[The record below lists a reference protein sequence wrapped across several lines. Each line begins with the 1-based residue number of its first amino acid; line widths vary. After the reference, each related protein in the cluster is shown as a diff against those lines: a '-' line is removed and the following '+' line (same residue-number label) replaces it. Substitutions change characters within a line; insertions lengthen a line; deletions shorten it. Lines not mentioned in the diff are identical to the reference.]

1 MFWIG
6 TGWKMNHTAAE
17 TRAYVA
23 ELLGRLPPR
32 PQDVSVFIVPPFTA
46 LAAAREAIGVAPLLL
61 GAQNMH
67 WAEAGAYTGE
77 VSAEM
82 LAKLNVRYVLVGHS
96 ERRAMFGETDEVVR
110 LKLDAVLRHAM
121 VPILCV
127 GETLEQRE
135 AGAAESTVAAQLTAA
150 LADRGREALDS
161 IVVAYE
167 PVWAIGTGRTASADD
182 AQAMAAS
189 IRGELELLGGEVSR
203 TMLVQ
208 YGGSVTPDNA
218 GELLACPD
226 VDGLLVGGASLDAD
240 KFVAIAS
247 SGT

>member
-1 MFWIG
+1 
-6 TGWKMNHTAAE
+6 
-17 TRAYVA
+17 
-23 ELLGRLPPR
+23 
-32 PQDVSVFIVPPFTA
+32 
-46 LAAAREAIGVAPLLL
+46 
-61 GAQNMH
+61 
-67 WAEAGAYTGE
+67 
-77 VSAEM
+77 
-82 LAKLNVRYVLVGHS
+82 
-96 ERRAMFGETDEVVR
+96 
-110 LKLDAVLRHAM
+110 M

-135 AGAAESTVAAQLTAA
+135 SGAAESTVATQLTAA

-218 GELLACPD
+218 GDLLACPD